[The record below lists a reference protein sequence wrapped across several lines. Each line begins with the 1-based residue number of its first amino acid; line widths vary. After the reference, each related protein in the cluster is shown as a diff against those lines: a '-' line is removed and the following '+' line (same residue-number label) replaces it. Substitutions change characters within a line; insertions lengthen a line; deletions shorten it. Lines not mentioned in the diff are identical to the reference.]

1 MRFYT
6 VHHRPGQDPAA
17 ADITMVP
24 SGFSWMAAL
33 IAPGWLLWHRLWLGL
48 GIYLAVA
55 VCLSLVLDGIAIGET
70 ADLVI
75 GGALAFLIG
84 ASAADFRRWTLARQG
99 LPVQAVVTAA
109 SSHDAELRYR
119 LAATAPPAM
128 RRDPPAALPAG
139 LAPAGSG
146 FAVFPR
152 LV

>member
-24 SGFSWMAAL
+24 SGFSWMAAM

-48 GIYLAVA
+48 GLYLAVA
-55 VCLSLVLDGIAIGET
+55 IALSLLLDGIAIGDA

-75 GGALAFLIG
+75 GAALAFLIG
-84 ASAADFRRWTLARQG
+84 ASAAEFRRWTLMRRG
-99 LPVQAVVTAA
+99 LPLQAVVAA
-109 SSHDAELRYR
+109 ANSQDAELRYR
-119 LAATAPPAM
+119 LSAA
-128 RRDPPAALPAG
+128 
-139 LAPAGSG
+139 APAPRAAAASMPLPSAGTAAAG
-146 FAVFPR
+146 FTVFPR